1 MFILLTD
8 ANAGARV
15 CVRGGG
21 GAAVVDADTPYAKTP
36 MASVRSSDL
45 ATSAS
50 TAHLQKEKRRK
61 ASSIAPCPCRACEC
75 RLAHTPAALGP
86 SLLAG

>member
-21 GAAVVDADTPYAKTP
+21 GAAVVVADTPNANTP
-36 MASVRSSDL
+36 KASGRSSDL